1 MSSTIRTLVTTLT
14 LAATVSFPAAM
25 ADTTTPLSV
34 APPPI
39 IMPQSPSIPVK
50 SYVLTDDEGYVLA
63 SKNPHEKLAP
73 ASLTKL
79 MTLYVIFDAL
89 KTGQINITDK
99 VHISNKA
106 WRTGGSRMFLKPGT
120 SVPVQLLIEGIIVD
134 SGNDACVA
142 MAEDIAGS
150 TDGFVSLMNAHA
162 QRLGM
167 NDTHYDNVTGLPHP
181 GHVSSAHDLAL
192 LARTI
197 HNTFPEYYHDFSQ
210 KWFTYNKI
218 KQSNRNRLLWR
229 DSHVDGM
236 KTGHTDSAGYCLVAS
251 EEKNSMRLFSVVMG
265 AKTDTARANTSQQLL
280 NFGYHFFEKHT
291 LFKANDTLAS
301 PRIWQAQ
308 SKTTPMGVTQ
318 AFNVVIPRGH
328 YRDLQANV
336 TFTNPHLKAPIKQ
349 GATYGKVTVTLNGKV
364 KKEAPLVAL
373 QKNDVGSMWQRTRDW
388 ALGFFDHSD
397 TQSAT
402 TQQG

>member
-1 MSSTIRTLVTTLT
+1 MSSPLKTLITTLT
-14 LAATVSFPAAM
+14 IAATVSCPAAM
-25 ADTTTPLSV
+25 ADTSSSLNV

-50 SYVLTDDEGYVLA
+50 SYILTDDEGYVLA
-63 SKNPHEKLAP
+63 SKNPHQKLAP

-89 KTGQINITDK
+89 KSGQITLADK

-106 WRTGGSRMFLKPGT
+106 WRTGGSRMFIKPGS

-142 MAEDIAGS
+142 MAQDIAGS
-150 TDGFVSLMNAHA
+150 TDGFVGLMNAHA
-162 QRLGM
+162 HRLGM
-167 NDTHYDNVTGLPHP
+167 TDTHYDNVTGLPHA
-181 GHVSSAHDLAL
+181 GHISSAHDLAL

-197 HNTFPEYYHDFSQ
+197 HHDFPEYYHDFSQ
-210 KWFTYNKI
+210 KWFTYNHI

-251 EEKNSMRLFSVVMG
+251 EDKNNMRLFSVVMG
-265 AKTDTARANTSQQLL
+265 AKSDTARANTSQQLL

-291 LFKANDTLAS
+291 LFQANDTLAS

-308 SKTTPMGVTQ
+308 TQTTPMGITQ
-318 AFNVVIPRGH
+318 PLTVVIPRGH
-328 YRDLQANV
+328 YRHLKANLN
-336 TFTNPHLKAPIKQ
+336 FTAPHLKAPIAK
-349 GATYGKVTVTLNGKV
+349 GSSYGKVTVTLNGHV

-373 QKNDVGSMWQRTRDW
+373 ENNPVGSIWQRTRDW

-397 TQSAT
+397 TQNAT
-402 TQQG
+402 SKQG